1 MQEVVAMIKIYPW
14 IAAVPAD
21 STDYPTSPRDMLAT
35 SASRAARRCCG
46 GGDGSI
52 GFRFVATSKLWM
64 VLCGL
69 LP

>member
-52 GFRFVATSKLWM
+52 GF
-64 VLCGL
+64 
-69 LP
+69 